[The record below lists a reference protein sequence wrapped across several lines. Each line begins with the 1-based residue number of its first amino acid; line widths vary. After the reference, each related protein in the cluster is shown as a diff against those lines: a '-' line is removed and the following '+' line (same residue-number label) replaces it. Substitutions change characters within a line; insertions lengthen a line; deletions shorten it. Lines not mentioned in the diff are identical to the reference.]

1 MDVIADL
8 QAQRVKIRKNHESKK
23 GEKKEDGITVL
34 DKLIANYNDS
44 LEEAKDQF
52 PGYEFPVTLQIDI
65 DWRDPQYKYH
75 SKLVSTL
82 REKFR
87 KTGYFKPKY
96 TVERNQELERTV
108 QRLIARNRV

>member
-8 QAQRVKIRKNHESKK
+8 QKQKLKVMRNLESKS
-23 GEKKEDGITVL
+23 GEKKVGGKTRLEQL
-34 DKLIANYNDS
+34 SANFNDS
-44 LEEAKDQF
+44 LEEAKEQF